1 MTFTPAFPHAL
12 VIFRANAASAL
23 SDATPKRRASCIA
36 IAAALL
42 LAGCETTHLR
52 MGNSDAKTVATGSA
66 AGAATS
72 GTSTELERCES
83 SLGTVSLIENQQAG
97 WYTILRDQYR
107 LPPTANLLRL
117 LVQQSNCFVVVERG
131 ASGMNAMTRERS
143 LMQSGEMRQGSH
155 FTQGQMVASDYGLSP
170 EIVFQNNNAGG
181 ASASLGGLVGG
192 RAGSL
197 LAAIGGSLNTKE
209 ASALLTLIDNRSS
222 VQVAASEGSASKTDF
237 GAMGQLLGNSGG
249 ARLGGY
255 SNTAEGKVI
264 AAAFMDAFNQM
275 VRSLRSYKAQT
286 VRGQGLGGGGRLGV
300 DGAAAPSQTSAP
312 GAGGS
317 RGGGNGGGGG
327 GSALTVRDAQARL
340 NELGYNAGAPDG
352 ALGGKTT
359 AALRAFQKD
368 RNLPVTGK
376 LDATTAAELTP

>member
-1 MTFTPAFPHAL
+1 MTPFLACGTPSAHPHVHAHAPARL
-12 VIFRANAASAL
+12 PRLSAL
-23 SDATPKRRASCIA
+23 A
-36 IAAALL
+36 IALTAAVLL
-42 LAGCETTHLR
+42 SGCETTNMR
-52 MGNSDAKTVATGSA
+52 MGSADAKTVATGSA
-66 AGAATS
+66 AGAATDAAS
-72 GTSTELERCES
+72 SELERCES

-131 ASGMNAMTRERS
+131 AAGMNAMTRERA
-143 LMQSGEMRQGSH
+143 LMQSGEMRQGSN
-155 FTQGQMVASDYGLSP
+155 FGQGQMVASDYGLSP
-170 EIVFQNNNAGG
+170 EIIFQNHNAGG

-192 RAGSL
+192 RAGGL

-209 ASALLTLIDNRSS
+209 ASTLLTLIDNRSG
-222 VQVAASEGSASKTDF
+222 VQVAASEGSAAKTDF
-237 GAMGQLLGNSGG
+237 GAMGQLLGGSGG

-275 VRSLRSYKAQT
+275 VRSLRNYKAQT

-300 DGAAAPSQTSAP
+300 DGAAPPSQTSAP
-312 GAGGS
+312 RAAAGGAA
-317 RGGGNGGGGG
+317 GAPGL
-327 GSALTVRDAQARL
+327 ALKDAQARL
-340 NELGYNAGAPDG
+340 NELGYNAGVPDG
-352 ALGGKTT
+352 AMGGKTT

-368 RNLPVTGK
+368 RGLAQSGR
-376 LDATTAAELTP
+376 LDGATALELSK